1 MIVMNRNVYTFAIGA
16 VLVVIFA
23 LLLFVFQVSK
33 SQTAVVTTFGKPVR
47 NINQDQNQP
56 GAYFKWPWPI
66 QRVYKF
72 DARIQN
78 FEDKFSETLTA
89 DQNNLITCVYVGWK
103 ISNASDFL
111 NHFRDGSVPAA
122 QTMLES
128 MLRSANIAVVSE
140 HPLCDFVNA
149 DPKALKFDAIQ
160 NDIEQ
165 AVQDELAT
173 NHCGIQ
179 LEFLGLKRIGLP
191 EGVTQT
197 VFDRMKNER
206 QVLISHEVNEG
217 AREAQEIKAA
227 ADRQAADTIINAE
240 AAATRIRAEG
250 EAEAAKMFPVFQQN
264 PELANYLLRLDALQQ
279 SLNQKSTLIFD
290 ERTPPFDLFTH
301 LPTNSPGQNP

>member
-122 QTMLES
+122 QTCSKACCAAPTSPL
-128 MLRSANIAVVSE
+128 SASI
-140 HPLCDFVNA
+140 P
-149 DPKALKFDAIQ
+149 
-160 NDIEQ
+160 
-165 AVQDELAT
+165 
-173 NHCGIQ
+173 
-179 LEFLGLKRIGLP
+179 
-191 EGVTQT
+191 
-197 VFDRMKNER
+197 
-206 QVLISHEVNEG
+206 
-217 AREAQEIKAA
+217 
-227 ADRQAADTIINAE
+227 
-240 AAATRIRAEG
+240 
-250 EAEAAKMFPVFQQN
+250 
-264 PELANYLLRLDALQQ
+264 
-279 SLNQKSTLIFD
+279 
-290 ERTPPFDLFTH
+290 
-301 LPTNSPGQNP
+301 SPIT